1 MREERVHYLEP
12 IYDSRKSFYKKAI
25 VKVEEDNLNYNELL
39 YSYGIL
45 VAIYTKDKMTE
56 LRQYNYLGNFSQ
68 TTTRHQKEFF
78 RQKGAT
84 LEEVN
89 KLIRKGRKFK
99 KPIEVLEK

>member
-1 MREERVHYLEP
+1 MKKEYYLEP
-12 IYDSRKSFYKKAI
+12 IYDSRKSFYKKAY
-25 VKVEEDNLNYNELL
+25 VEIKEDNLAYNELL
-39 YSYGIL
+39 YSYNTL
-45 VAIYTKDKMTE
+45 VAIYTKDKITE
-56 LRQYNYLGNFSQ
+56 LKQYNYLGNFSQ

-99 KPIEVLEK
+99 KPIEILEK